1 MSNISELVYYKL
13 SNDFYTILNNNNKA
27 YDYNIKLSTTN
38 NANKLNNKLKKL
50 YDFYLEKLG
59 PHGINIPTIYNSNID
74 ELDKL
79 INVKYLRTNILSLFD
94 LDTVYNIIVCFTTV
108 NIKYFDIHS
117 IDIKK
122 NNSSGSNS
130 KKIKTYKEKFQN
142 TISPIIFGDQSFVN
156 LETIEYYKTHP
167 ELLNLPVIV
176 EYNDGKFYIADGF
189 HRVAYNKIFNPDNEI
204 PIVLIDLNNDFNPYD
219 NKHSRSSKSSS
230 SSSSSKR
237 AKKIL
242 KKY

>member
-1 MSNISELVYYKL
+1 MSNISELIYYKL
-13 SNDFYTILNNNNKA
+13 SNDFYTILNNKNKA

-38 NANKLNNKLKKL
+38 NADKLNNKLKKL
-50 YDFYLEKLG
+50 YDFYLEKLS
-59 PHGINIPTIYNSNID
+59 PHGINIPTIYNSDID

-94 LDTVYNIIVCFTTV
+94 LDDVYNIIVCFTTV

-122 NNSSGSNS
+122 NNSPGSNS
-130 KKIKTYKEKFQN
+130 ETIKSYKEKFQN

-156 LETIEYYKTHP
+156 FETIEYYKTHP
-167 ELLNLPVIV
+167 ELLNLPIIV

-189 HRVAYNKIFNPDNEI
+189 HRVAYNKIFNPDKEI
-204 PIVLIDLNNDFNPYD
+204 PIVLIDLNNDFNLYD
-219 NKHSRSSKSSS
+219 KKHSRSSS
-230 SSSSSKR
+230 SSSSSRPRKP
-237 AKKIL
+237 L